1 MGKHLKKKREY
12 SKLISAIAIALW
24 VLVNL
29 YSMIVM
35 IVAMDLSPIMYVVGS
50 VDAVVAVVYT
60 VYAHKAKGENKIK
73 LMIVLIE
80 TLIKLKVAYGED
92 AAFVIQNIVGKQE
105 MHDDDEID
113 FDMPTLKF

>member
-1 MGKHLKKKREY
+1 MGQHLKKREY

-29 YSMIVM
+29 YSLVVM
-35 IVAMDLSPIMYVVGS
+35 IIMMDLSPIVYVVGS

-80 TLIKLKVAYGED
+80 KLIKLKVAYGED
-92 AAFVIQNIVGKQE
+92 AAFVIKSIVGKQGILN
-105 MHDDDEID
+105 DEID
-113 FDMPTLKF
+113 FDVPTLRF